1 MLISNDTYELNTEF
15 PVHMN
20 QIWMKTYHNA
30 KAHYHWHD
38 FYEISYICSGQ
49 ASCFVDG
56 EVYPVRQGD
65 IVVFNAGEVHGW
77 EMEEDIELL
86 VLTFSKEMI
95 AGDHYIDDEVL
106 HFFDNLTGRFTN
118 ILNGQMEATKS
129 ICQSLSSAWREWN
142 SDEIAKNLMIKAE
155 LLKILTY
162 LNRYF
167 INGDVDFEAVKKKRK
182 ELKRLDEVMNYIDT
196 HYMEKLTMEEVAA
209 VANMSPGHFS
219 KLFHKIM
226 GQRYIDYI
234 IQKRI
239 QKANELL
246 ETTERTV
253 VDIAME
259 CGFHNTANFYRTYR
273 KFYKK
278 APRE

>member
-1 MLISNDTYELNTEF
+1 MYICNDTYELDSEF

-20 QIWMKTYHNA
+20 QLWMKKYHNSRE
-30 KAHYHWHD
+30 HYHWHN

-49 ASCFVDG
+49 AACFVDG
-56 EVYPVRQGD
+56 EIYPVHQGD

-95 AGDHYIDDEVL
+95 TGDRYIDDEIL
-106 HFFDNLTGRFTN
+106 RFFDNLTSNFTN
-118 ILNGQMEATKS
+118 ILNGQMEATKE
-129 ICQSLSSAWREWN
+129 IHHSLCSAWQEWTGG
-142 SDEIAKNLMIKAE
+142 EIAKNLMIKAE

-167 INGDVDFEAVKKKRK
+167 VNGEVDFEAVKQKRK
-182 ELKRLDEVMNYIDT
+182 ELKRLDEVMKYIDA
-196 HYMEKLTMEEVAA
+196 HYMEKLTVEEVAS
-209 VANMSPGHFS
+209 VANMSAGHFS

-239 QKANELL
+239 QKAKEML
-246 ETTERTV
+246 ETTELTV

-259 CGFHNTANFYRTYR
+259 CGFNNIANFYRTYR
-273 KFYKK
+273 KFYQK

>member
-1 MLISNDTYELNTEF
+1 MYICNDTYELDSEF

-20 QIWMKTYHNA
+20 QLWMKKYHNSRE
-30 KAHYHWHD
+30 HYHWHN

-49 ASCFVDG
+49 AACFVDG
-56 EVYPVRQGD
+56 EIYPVHQGD

-95 AGDHYIDDEVL
+95 TGDRYIDDEIL
-106 HFFDNLTGRFTN
+106 RFFDNLTSNFTN
-118 ILNGQMEATKS
+118 ILNGQMEATKA
-129 ICQSLSSAWREWN
+129 IHRSLCSAWQEWN
-142 SDEIAKNLMIKAE
+142 GGEIAKNLMIKAE

-167 INGDVDFEAVKKKRK
+167 VNGEVDFEAVKQKRK
-182 ELKRLDEVMNYIDT
+182 ELKRLDEVMKYIDA
-196 HYMEKLTMEEVAA
+196 HYMEKLTVEEVAS
-209 VANMSPGHFS
+209 VANMSAGHFS

-239 QKANELL
+239 QKAKEML
-246 ETTERTV
+246 ETTELTV

-259 CGFHNTANFYRTYR
+259 CGFNNIANFYRTYR
-273 KFYKK
+273 KFYQK